1 MELQQRAVEY
11 MSLERKPDLARSNVV
26 AMPPWEKRKSLLL
39 RRMAAREVHILNP
52 NSYFQDTAPGRSAS
66 RCCCTA
72 WPPARCG
79 PPLLEANSWVLTLN
93 RALLGPHS

>member
-39 RRMAAREVHILNP
+39 RRMAAREVRESSP
-52 NSYFQDTAPGRSAS
+52 
-66 RCCCTA
+66 
-72 WPPARCG
+72 
-79 PPLLEANSWVLTLN
+79 
-93 RALLGPHS
+93 LLGPHPYIAVRLSGFGVKPLTGWLHPCLSDSPHPRQCLGCRPIMA